1 MRLVKALSTA
11 LFWSKEAVLTV
22 KDIVVFFLM
31 LAYLIIV
38 VKVSL

>member
-11 LFWSKEAVLTV
+11 LFWSKEVVLTI

-31 LAYLIIV
+31 LAYLMIV